1 MTRWFIA
8 VMIPGH
14 AAISTSMSNHLDPYA
29 PLPCRADRQKLIKQ
43 AELVLTDARALA
55 EQWDQTFAL
64 LSAERPLPDTL
75 SLSTARIRIT
85 DSMG

>member
-1 MTRWFIA
+1 MA

-14 AAISTSMSNHLDPYA
+14 AANSTPVSNHLDPYA

-55 EQWDQTFAL
+55 EQWDQTFPL
-64 LSAERPLPDTL
+64 LSAERPLPDCGNAAPST
-75 SLSTARIRIT
+75 SL
-85 DSMG
+85 